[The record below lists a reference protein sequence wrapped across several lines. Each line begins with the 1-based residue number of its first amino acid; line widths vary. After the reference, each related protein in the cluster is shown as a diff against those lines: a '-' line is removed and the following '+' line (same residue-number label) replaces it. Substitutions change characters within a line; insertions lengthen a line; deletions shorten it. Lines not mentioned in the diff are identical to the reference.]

1 MCSLWGAKKNTAFVC
16 ISSASSYLPGAG
28 GDRLPQASP
37 IVSNPLVPNDQKEI
51 ASLNAP
57 AEGGAQSVGGV
68 WLEAEEH
75 MDGFIVTDEFP
86 S

>member
-1 MCSLWGAKKNTAFVC
+1 M
-16 ISSASSYLPGAG
+16 
-28 GDRLPQASP
+28 
-37 IVSNPLVPNDQKEI
+37 
-51 ASLNAP
+51 ASLNVP

-86 S
+86 SWAD